1 MSRCRRII
9 VATGLFAV
17 VLVSVPVLRA
27 QSGVFPG
34 NLRAGIERLPEGTG
48 KDTLARL
55 CTQCH
60 SVEQIVNTKR
70 TARQWKAL
78 AELMASRMRQD
89 PAPADVAQ
97 VVEYLQ
103 RNLARPETADE
114 AKATDPLREPDAR
127 LPLSVARDL
136 SGAWMT
142 TSWYTQLNMG
152 PGAGLPN
159 GRSFRASNNQK
170 LTDVDVLTAWAKE
183 KSKDWTIY
191 NDPLARCYSPGPM
204 AYNSPYPFEVLNSP
218 KRITLIAEYFH
229 EVRRIYMDGRGHP
242 PDNPNPT
249 VMGHSTGRWE
259 GATLVVDTFNFN
271 ESAPFRVPHSDQYH
285 MIERMRRVRDGNLL
299 EIDIT
304 LEDPVAYAQ
313 PLHGVSFFKKDPT
326 IEFTE
331 WNCDGMFDYR
341 PHQPGAKTN

>member
-1 MSRCRRII
+1 MRGRVRI
-9 VATGLFAV
+9 VVSMAFCAV
-17 VLVSVPVLRA
+17 VLASVPVVRA

-34 NLRAGIERLPEGTG
+34 NLKAGVERLPEGAG
-48 KDTLARL
+48 KDALARL

-60 SVEQIVNTKR
+60 SAEQIVNTRR

-78 AELMASRMRQD
+78 AELMSSRMRRD
-89 PAPADVAQ
+89 PAPADVVQ
-97 VVEYLQ
+97 VIDYLQ
-103 RNLARPETADE
+103 RNLARPETAEE
-114 AKATDPLREPDAR
+114 AKSTDPLREPDAR

-152 PGAGLPN
+152 PGTGLPS
-159 GRSFRASNNQK
+159 GRSFRARNDPK
-170 LTDVDVLTAWAKE
+170 LTDFDALTPWAKE

-229 EVRRIYMDGRGHP
+229 EVRRVYMDGRGHP

-249 VMGHSTGRWE
+249 VMGHSIGRWE
-259 GATLVVDTFNFN
+259 GATLVVDTANFN

-313 PLHGVSFFKKDPT
+313 PLHGTFYFKKDPT